1 MDHTR
6 RPIRNVCCGNAAG
19 AEPAPGTGGLTMA
32 TFKMPLSGD
41 VVQSINPFTAFFSP
55 VGSQFS
61 VVNINLG
68 QSSDPD
74 VEREVLSDV
83 GTYGRQIGRIG
94 DALIVL
100 LGHFHPQTPLTSEET
115 VALDALKE
123 MLDKVADVKQK
134 HARQAL
140 RPYAVKATARK
151 KT

>member
-1 MDHTR
+1 MLLH
-6 RPIRNVCCGNAAG
+6 AAG
-19 AEPAPGTGGLTMA
+19 GRPAPGTGGLTMA

-100 LGHFHPQTPLTSEET
+100 LAHFHPQTPLTSEET
-115 VALDALKE
+115 AALDALKE

>member
-1 MDHTR
+1 
-6 RPIRNVCCGNAAG
+6 
-19 AEPAPGTGGLTMA
+19 MA

-55 VGSQFS
+55 IGSQLG

-74 VEREVLSDV
+74 VEQEVLSDV
-83 GTYGRQIGRIG
+83 GTYGKQIGRIG

-100 LGHFHPQTPLTSEET
+100 LAHFHPETPLKPEET
-115 VALDALKE
+115 AAIDALKD
-123 MLDKVADVKQK
+123 MLNKVADVKAK
-134 HARQAL
+134 HG
-140 RPYAVKATARK
+140 RPAMRPHNA